1 MRALVL
7 RWVLLAGFAT
17 AQHTMA
23 PHAAAQGNAQAQ
35 PDAASPQTLVVFS
48 ALGDIPYAPAEDELL
63 KQQIAELPE
72 ETEFVIH
79 VGDIK
84 RGMSVP
90 CEEQVYAKVAGI
102 LAASARPVFIIPG
115 DNEWNDCRDPDAA
128 WGLWEGHFRRFDER
142 WSHRLGVFRQLERE
156 ENFSFTRN
164 GVLLIGLNLV
174 GGRVHDRDEWRRR
187 QAENLD
193 WVCRNLRRFG
203 RESSAL
209 VVFGHAGPS
218 ASHNDF
224 FTGFV
229 QEAARFEK
237 PVLYLHGDGHRW
249 VYDRP
254 FAAKNVLRV
263 QVDQGGIAPP
273 LLVTVTD
280 DPQEPFQFDRRL
292 PQEAIP
298 RRSPQPMR

>member
-115 DNEWNDCRDPDAA
+115 DNEWNDCTDPDTG
-128 WGLWEGHFRRFDER
+128 WRNWTRHLMRFEER
-142 WSHRLGVFRQLERE
+142 WPQRLRVFRQLERE
-156 ENFSFTRN
+156 ENFSFVQG
-164 GVLLIGLNLV
+164 GVLFIGINLV
-174 GGRVHDRDEWRRR
+174 GGRVHDAQEWKTRL
-187 QAENLD
+187 ADNLH
-193 WVCRNLRRFG
+193 WVRRNLKQFG
-203 RESSAL
+203 SEAEAV
-209 VVFGHAGPS
+209 VVFGHANPK
-218 ASHNDF
+218 ASHDDF
-224 FTGFV
+224 IQGFIE
-229 QEAARFEK
+229 EARQFEK
-237 PVLYLHGDGHRW
+237 PILFLHGDGHRW
-249 VYDRP
+249 IHDRP
-254 FAAKNVLRV
+254 FAAQNILRV
-263 QVDQGGIAPP
+263 QVDQGAIAPP
-273 LLVTVTD
+273 VTVRVTS
-280 DPQEPFQFDRRL
+280 DPQNPFVFDRRK
-292 PQEAIP
+292 
-298 RRSPQPMR
+298 